1 MILSYLFCLSWNS
14 TSTWNID
21 AVNTTLFLL
30 LCWYTALLYKESGQK
45 MIAIVKYSVKNMDKI
60 TLNKIKI

>member
-21 AVNTTLFLL
+21 VVLTTLFLL
-30 LCWYTALLYKESGQK
+30 LCWYTTLLCKESGQK
-45 MIAIVKYSVKNMDKI
+45 MIAIVKYSMKNMDKI